1 MEQLRRMGAGYFSGG
16 MDPSVA
22 DEWRERMEDI
32 FQSLRCPDRHRVDLA
47 VIFFWLCLLLLVKG
61 ELSLGSN
68 RDTLLSILR
77 EFGLPRD
84 YAESWKS
91 DDTCNW
97 YGILC
102 LDGQIKAIRF
112 TYMNL
117 TGTISPKFADITS
130 LTLLDL
136 SHNSLT
142 GTIPW
147 ELTKLNLLSI
157 LDLSYN
163 QLHGKVPQFK
173 TIAPHVEGNPGII
186 NTTNIFVP
194 SHTGNKKRS
203 VSLGLL
209 IGILAVGLLIIGGGF
224 VALYLL
230 MRSKRAD
237 RQSEPNEALELT
249 QQSFEQQVFE
259 LENRAFPLQ
268 VLKNATDDFSHRN
281 IVGRGGFGVVYKG
294 ILQDGLE
301 VAIKRMEQ
309 PVIGGI
315 GADDFRS
322 EVRLLTKV
330 HHRNLVTLHGYCL
343 DGNDSMFVYEY
354 MPQGTLSRHLFDWKD
369 QGLRQLDWTR
379 RLLIALDVARGVEYL
394 HTLARQSQSYIHRD
408 LKPSNILLGED
419 LRAKV
424 SDFGLLRSIEEGRE
438 SIRTK
443 YVGTFGYIAPEYTST
458 GRLTR
463 KVDVYSYGVILMELL
478 TGQNAIDEARSD
490 THIATWFRKMV
501 FEKDSLAKAIDNI
514 IEVDEETRRSI
525 QEVAELACHC
535 CSMEP
540 EERPEMSHVVS
551 VLASVVEQWEPN
563 SEVKVEKEKDINK
576 TYQQELARRWQTDLE
591 ASSSCLS

>member
-1 MEQLRRMGAGYFSGG
+1 
-16 MDPSVA
+16 
-22 DEWRERMEDI
+22 
-32 FQSLRCPDRHRVDLA
+32 
-47 VIFFWLCLLLLVKG
+47 
-61 ELSLGSN
+61 
-68 RDTLLSILR
+68 
-77 EFGLPRD
+77 
-84 YAESWKS
+84 
-91 DDTCNW
+91 
-97 YGILC
+97 
-102 LDGQIKAIRF
+102 
-112 TYMNL
+112 MNL

-130 LTLLDL
+130 LTLIDL

-147 ELTKLNLLSI
+147 ELTKLNLLSV

-173 TIAPHVEGNPGII
+173 TTVPLTEGNPGII

-194 SHTGNKKRS
+194 SHTGNKKRP
-203 VSLGLL
+203 VILGLL
-209 IGILAVGLLIIGGGF
+209 IGVLIVGLLITGGGF
-224 VALYLL
+224 IALYLL

-237 RQSEPNEALELT
+237 RQSEPNEALAHT
-249 QQSFEQQVFE
+249 QQCFEVFE

-268 VLKNATDDFSHRN
+268 ILKDATNDFSHSN

-294 ILQDGLE
+294 TLQDGIE

-309 PVIGGI
+309 PVIGGK

-322 EVRLLTKV
+322 EVRVLTKV

-343 DGNDSMFVYEY
+343 DGNYSMLVYEY
-354 MPQGTLSRHLFDWKD
+354 MQQGTLSRHLFDWKD

-379 RLLIALDVARGVEYL
+379 RLSIALDVARGVEYL
-394 HTLARQSQSYIHRD
+394 HALARQSQSYIHRD

-424 SDFGLLRSIEEGRE
+424 SDFGLLWSTEEGRE

-443 YVGTFGYIAPEYTST
+443 IVGTFGYIAPEYTLT
-458 GRLTR
+458 GRVTR

-478 TGQNAIDEARSD
+478 TGQKSIDEARSD
-490 THIATWFRKMV
+490 THIAIWFRKMV
-501 FEKDSLAKAIDNI
+501 FEKDSLAKVIDDI

-535 CSMEP
+535 CTKEP
-540 EERPEMSHVVS
+540 EQRPEMTHVVS
-551 VLASVVEQWEPN
+551 VLASLAEHWEPN
-563 SEVKVEKEKDINK
+563 SEVKVEEEKDINK
-576 TYQQELARRWQTDLE
+576 IYHQELARRCQMDLE